1 MAQLVVPDRDG
12 RIDTPG
18 GTVEWS
24 AIDGSSELD
33 VQASPQLHIVE
44 SSTGFLMMDLG
55 DELTFWRSSG
65 GRSWSRAEV
74 PFDGYGAAYRLIG
87 DQHWIV
93 TSEPLMAWRSTDTI
107 EWDPV
112 ALPTESGLG
121 RWPAGPLYDVGG
133 RALWFHSNHTGYW
146 YSSESGAWE
155 HDPMLIDPSSLGFD
169 DTVGIDAWH
178 AGFATRDGIVVGTG
192 HDEISVTTAGA
203 SSRMPAP
210 WAGAGAVI
218 TTVAGDRFVAFVG
231 EQLDSAQSF
240 EFYERS
246 ELVVA
251 GIWTSADGV
260 TWDGPSAPEFAPQPT
275 HVLVEPHDDGIV
287 VVTGDSIWTSTDG
300 VSWVA
305 AAGRPPGEIGVAR
318 MGDGAVLVEGGTGRV
333 MISDDMYEWR
343 EVDASDVGIW
353 TTEFL
358 DLRTIGRHLQ
368 WRNRLLRR
376 QRCRKGTGRHVGVA
390 GGVVVSPT
398 KSTTD
403 QRRSGSRCPID
414 GVLDDT
420 FDWCGR
426 AAAHGGIV
434 SSGAV

>member
-1 MAQLVVPDRDG
+1 MPDRDG

-18 GTVEWS
+18 WDRRVVSDRRFERARRAGFAAGAHRGVVG
-24 AIDGSSELD
+24 A
-33 VQASPQLHIVE
+33 
-44 SSTGFLMMDLG
+44 GFLMIDIG

-74 PFDGYGAAYRLIG
+74 PFDGYGLIPPDRRSALDRHVGAADG
-87 DQHWIV
+87 
-93 TSEPLMAWRSTDTI
+93 WRSPDTI

-178 AGFATRDGIVVGTG
+178 ARSATRDGIVVGTG
-192 HDEISVTTAGA
+192 RDEISVTTAGA

-231 EQLDSAQSF
+231 EQLDSAESF

-353 TTEFL
+353 TTKFW
-358 DLRTIGRHLQ
+358 ISGRS
-368 WRNRLLRR
+368 
-376 QRCRKGTGRHVGVA
+376 VA
-390 GGVVVSPT
+390 IS
-398 KSTTD
+398 
-403 QRRSGSRCPID
+403 SGETAFFVDRGAERGPVD
-414 GVLDDT
+414 MWAL
-420 FDWCGR
+420 R
-426 AAAHGGIV
+426 AA
-434 SSGAV
+434 SS